1 MNRREKS
8 RHWLANEMQAFVLLG
23 PKGWLKTQIGGI
35 LIGALFVLIPSCA
48 FGAEAAT
55 TAALSWT
62 APTQNT
68 DNSTLSKCATQSSTG
83 TCLRSFKVYRGTTQA
98 QVQAK
103 TDSRTINDR
112 NATSYNWTGLTPGT
126 HYFAVTAL
134 NGDGGESALSA
145 IGSKVVPAPV
155 PLPPGNFTVQQDT
168 TAYRMRQSV
177 DGFEMVALGTVAPGT
192 ACKPDMAVNGYYVV
206 PRDAVTLASPYD
218 TKPLIVL
225 ARCG

>member
-1 MNRREKS
+1 MTLKEKF

-48 FGAEAAT
+48 FGAEPT
-55 TAALSWT
+55 TASLSWK
-62 APTQNT
+62 APELMT
-68 DNSTLSKCATQSSTG
+68 DGAVLPKCASQSSTG
-83 TCLRSFKVYRGTTQA
+83 TCLRSFKVYRGATQA

-112 NATSYNWTGLTPGT
+112 NATSYEWTGLAPGT

-134 NGDGGESALSA
+134 NGDGGESGLSS

-177 DGFEMVALGTVAPGT
+177 DGFEMVALGQVAPGT
-192 ACKPDMAVNGYYVV
+192 PCKPDQSVNGFHAV
-206 PRDAVTLASPYD
+206 PRAAVTLTNRFD
-218 TKPLIVL
+218 TLPLVVF
-225 ARCG
+225 AKCG